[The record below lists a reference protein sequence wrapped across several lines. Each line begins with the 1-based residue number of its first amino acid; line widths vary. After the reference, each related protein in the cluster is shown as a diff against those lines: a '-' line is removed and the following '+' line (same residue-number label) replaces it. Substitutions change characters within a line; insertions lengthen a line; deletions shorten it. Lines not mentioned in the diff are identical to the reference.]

1 MFLQELYYTFYVIL
15 IILVSP
21 IIIFASIFIKLLK
34 VIKKKQRTRDLK
46 DQVAVVNIR
55 KDLY

>member
-21 IIIFASIFIKLLK
+21 IIIFASIFIKLIK

-46 DQVAVVNIR
+46 DQVAVVSIS

>member
-46 DQVAVVNIR
+46 DQVAVVNIT